1 MSRVCLAA
9 VADCH
14 TSRLNHAAADTF
26 CVALLCIQPPP
37 SPPLSPSLPP
47 SPRPDVACAVVSPP
61 PLPQIVDGNPCYE
74 YVAYIVFPWFG
85 KFEVSRNEKNGGNVT
100 YTDLEQLKADYTSG
114 ALHPGA

>member
-1 MSRVCLAA
+1 
-9 VADCH
+9 
-14 TSRLNHAAADTF
+14 
-26 CVALLCIQPPP
+26 
-37 SPPLSPSLPP
+37 
-47 SPRPDVACAVVSPP
+47 VSPP